1 MNAKTK
7 RATIYFDAELHQA
20 VRLKSASTNRSISDV
35 VNDSLR
41 AALSE
46 DEEDLAAFAERA
58 ADPVISYE
66 ALLKKL
72 KADGKI

>member
-1 MNAKTK
+1 MSVKTK
-7 RATIYFDAELHQA
+7 RATVYFDAELHRA
-20 VRLKSASTNRSISDV
+20 LRMKSASTNRSISDV
-35 VNDSLR
+35 VNDSIR

-58 ADPVISYE
+58 AEPVMSYE

>member
-1 MNAKTK
+1 MDVKTK
-7 RATIYFDAELHQA
+7 RATVYFDADLHQA
-20 VRLKSASTNRSISDV
+20 LRMKSASTNRSISDV
-35 VNDSLR
+35 VNDSVR

-58 ADPVISYE
+58 TEPVMSYE
-66 ALLKKL
+66 TLLKKL